1 MYQVLN
7 NVVITPTTKQY
18 NSEELRGLIKDA
30 EQLRLI
36 NDYILNK
43 NESPLKT
50 RVWRKRELSR

>member
-7 NVVITPTTKQY
+7 NVVITPTTKKY
-18 NSEELRGLIKDA
+18 NSEEVHGLIKDT